1 MSGERGDVSARVLG
15 LPYAVALWEKL
26 IGHWTGERPSRQRT
40 QDFFDASA
48 SRRVVNIP
56 AHRKA
61 LLAIRFPEA
70 AERMWR
76 GIWHILAKLCQTR
89 LWADRNDAVYPTATT
104 DITSTM
110 TSFWTAC
117 ILQLRAIAIRE
128 HRKMLS
134 AIHYAMLYAC
144 IERLE
149 HKSCGS
155 PGVLEEVPGLPPEH
169 PALGYDYIRDLSHR

>member
-1 MSGERGDVSARVLG
+1 MNRDYQVWTGYRIATRHFNLHHAGRLDRNLCRKELG
-15 LPYAVALWEKL
+15 CPGNEETLAHVVWDCPYAVVLWEKL
-26 IGHWTGERPSRQRT
+26 IGHWKWERPSRRRT

-144 IERLE
+144 IE
-149 HKSCGS
+149 
-155 PGVLEEVPGLPPEH
+155 
-169 PALGYDYIRDLSHR
+169 